1 MTVKALRDGVESSQD
16 RGRFRREAAIGARL
30 RHPPAGTEG
39 PNQTNRDLLVLERR
53 GGGDTM
59 VAFPGHPA
67 KVGSDESAPRS
78 EAIVGHGWN
87 VYTFFF

>member
-1 MTVKALRDGVESSQD
+1 MAVSAGKRPSEHGCGIPLS
-16 RGRFRREAAIGARL
+16 GRRA
-30 RHPPAGTEG
+30 PP
-39 PNQTNRDLLVLERR
+39 QTNRGLLVLERR
-53 GGGDTM
+53 GGGTM

>member
-30 RHPPAGTEG
+30 RHPLPGRRA
-39 PNQTNRDLLVLERR
+39 PPQTNRGLLVLERR
-53 GGGDTM
+53 GGGTM